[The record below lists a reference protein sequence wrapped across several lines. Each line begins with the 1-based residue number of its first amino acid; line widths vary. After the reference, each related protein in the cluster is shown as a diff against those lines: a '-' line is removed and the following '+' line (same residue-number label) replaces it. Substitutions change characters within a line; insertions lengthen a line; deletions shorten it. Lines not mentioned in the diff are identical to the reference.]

1 MQPRT
6 DPLQTHMCMCRP
18 RCNTLPDLLE
28 RLSWAFRACLCQQ
41 AGGWDWHAPREAA
54 LERDGTCN
62 GKYESSRGDPAEA
75 AKADMVPAS
84 LLDTLSGAGGSN
96 ESTARQ
102 LLLAS
107 VADAGTK
114 AWAEY
119 DDAKQK
125 QQRWLQKRARHGQE
139 LGSATGGLVVG
150 RESSSAR
157 PKPPVQ
163 LSSEERQALSERLH
177 GEGDEL
183 KERKRWLVEQYK
195 RHNPN
200 KLAVGTSRLSEEE
213 RRRAAER
220 MYAAA
225 EEHRK
230 RRERADEL
238 YLMNI
243 MKRTEAQVKA
253 LKGAPSAWATPRP
266 GGGAAQGA
274 AVTNGEGHGRSGPPT
289 SSAAARGGR
298 AGSSNAVGGGGA
310 ALKHRPPPAMPSAS
324 PAEGG

>member
-6 DPLQTHMCMCRP
+6 DPTQTHMCLCMCLP
-18 RCNTLPDLLE
+18 SCKTLPDLLE
-28 RLSWAFRACLCQQ
+28 CFSWAFRACLCKQ

-54 LERDGTCN
+54 LEQDGTCN
-62 GKYESSRGDPAEA
+62 GKYESSRGDTAEA
-75 AKADMVPAS
+75 AEAAADMVPAS
-84 LLDTLSGAGGSN
+84 LLDTLSGGGGSN

-139 LGSATGGLVVG
+139 LRSATGGLVVG
-150 RESSSAR
+150 RETSSAR

-163 LSSEERQALSERLH
+163 LSSEERRALSERLH

-195 RHNPN
+195 RHNPC
-200 KLAVGTSRLSEEE
+200 LLYTSPSPRDRQKS
-213 RRRAAER
+213 R
-220 MYAAA
+220 M
-225 EEHRK
+225 
-230 RRERADEL
+230 
-238 YLMNI
+238 
-243 MKRTEAQVKA
+243 
-253 LKGAPSAWATPRP
+253 P
-266 GGGAAQGA
+266 
-274 AVTNGEGHGRSGPPT
+274 
-289 SSAAARGGR
+289 SSA
-298 AGSSNAVGGGGA
+298 
-310 ALKHRPPPAMPSAS
+310 
-324 PAEGG
+324 